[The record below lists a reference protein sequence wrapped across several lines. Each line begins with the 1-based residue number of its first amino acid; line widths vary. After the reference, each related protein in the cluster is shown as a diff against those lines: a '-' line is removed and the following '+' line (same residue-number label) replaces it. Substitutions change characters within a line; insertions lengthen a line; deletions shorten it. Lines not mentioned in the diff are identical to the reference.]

1 MTKMIRQAKSD
12 TESSRDA
19 LTALLRRAFL
29 LGYEQGVSTRD
40 INMDEARWR
49 MCKYFFEDEI
59 ERLSKK

>member
-29 LGYEQGVSTRD
+29 LWYEQGVSTRD